1 MSSNNIPKTPSP
13 PTGEGGQ
20 APTSRPLAALSPLPS
35 SQKRSD
41 IAIRVNNL
49 SKCYHLYDAPRDR
62 LKQFVA
68 PRLQRLAGQEPKQY
82 FREFWA
88 LKDVSFEVKKG
99 ETVGIIGRN
108 GSGKSTLLQ
117 LICGTLTPTSG
128 SVETHGRI
136 AALLELG
143 SGFNPEFTGRENVYM
158 NAAVLGLSKEEI
170 DARFEDI
177 AAFADIGQF
186 IEQPV
191 KTYSSGMYVRLAF
204 AVIAHVDADILV
216 VDEALAVGD
225 AVFTQKCMRFI
236 RSFQENGSL
245 IFVSHDTASVQ
256 NLCKSGIWL
265 KNGGIEQAGTAKS
278 VSEAYLQ
285 YTLQEI
291 YGDEAKLTSMAP
303 AAIGDEACTEET
315 APDTETPPAID
326 YGAVAS
332 VRGNIDAAKGWKT
345 GHADIVSVSLTR
357 LSPGQEGVF
366 EGGERVRMTV
376 RAKARE
382 VLQNPILG
390 FLVRDRLGQDLFGEN
405 TLPFTNRVQTP
416 IGAGMTFEGVFEFRL
431 PMLPN
436 GQYAVMA
443 SVADGDRYENLQ
455 HHWMHD
461 ALIINVSS
469 SKIRWGLVGIPFEKV
484 TLKVRND

>member
-1 MSSNNIPKTPSP
+1 MSSN
-13 PTGEGGQ
+13 
-20 APTSRPLAALSPLPS
+20 
-35 SQKRSD
+35 D
-41 IAIRVNNL
+41 IAISVKNL
-49 SKCYHLYDAPRDR
+49 SKCYAIYDNPRDR
-62 LKQFVA
+62 LKQFVM
-68 PRLQRLAGQEPKQY
+68 PRLRRLLGRPPKSY
-82 FREFWA
+82 YREFWA
-88 LKDVSFEVKKG
+88 LRDVSFEVKKG

-117 LICGTLTPTSG
+117 MICGTLTPTNG
-128 SVETHGRI
+128 SIQTNGRV

-158 NAAVLGLSKEEI
+158 NAAVLGLTKDEI
-170 DARFEDI
+170 DARFDEI
-177 AAFADIGQF
+177 AAFADIGDF
-186 IEQPV
+186 IGQSV
-191 KTYSSGMYVRLAF
+191 KTYSSGMMVRLAF

-236 RSFQENGSL
+236 RRFQENGSL

-265 KNGGIEQAGTAKS
+265 KHGKIEQIGTAKF

-291 YGDEAKLTSMAP
+291 YGEESKLTSMTP
-303 AAIGDEACTEET
+303 AANGDVTTLETEI
-315 APDTETPPAID
+315 PPTID
-326 YGAVAS
+326 YGAVAA
-332 VRGNIDAAKGWKT
+332 VRDNIDTAKGWKT
-345 GHADIVSVSLTR
+345 GRAEILSVSLSR
-357 LSPGQEGVF
+357 LSPGQDGVF

-376 RAKARE
+376 RAKTHE
-382 VLQNPILG
+382 TLQNPILG

-405 TLPFTNRVQTP
+405 TLSFTTRNPTP
-416 IGAGMTFEGVFEFRL
+416 IEAGKTFEGVFEFKL
-431 PMLPN
+431 PILPS

-443 SVADGDRYENLQ
+443 SVADGDAYSNLQ

-461 ALIINVSS
+461 ALIINVAS
-469 SKIRWGLVGIPFEKV
+469 SKIRYGLVGILFERV
-484 TLKVRND
+484 ELGVINE

>member
-1 MSSNNIPKTPSP
+1 MSS
-13 PTGEGGQ
+13 E
-20 APTSRPLAALSPLPS
+20 
-35 SQKRSD
+35 
-41 IAIRVNNL
+41 IAIKVEGL
-49 SKCYHLYDAPRDR
+49 SKCYQIYDQPRDR
-62 LKQFVA
+62 LKQMIL
-68 PRLQRLAGQEPKQY
+68 PRLQRALGMQPRQY
-82 FREFWA
+82 HREFWA
-88 LKDVSFEVKKG
+88 LKDVSFEIKKG

-117 LICGTLTPTSG
+117 IICGTLNPTSG
-128 SVETHGRI
+128 RIQTHGRI

-158 NAAVLGLSKEEI
+158 NASVLGLSKEEI
-170 DARFEDI
+170 DARFADI
-177 AAFADIGQF
+177 AAFADIGDF

-191 KTYSSGMYVRLAF
+191 KTYSSGMMLRLAF

-216 VDEALAVGD
+216 VDEALSVGD

-236 RSFQENGSL
+236 RSFQENGTL
-245 IFVSHDTASVQ
+245 IFVSHDISSVQ

-265 KNGGIEQAGTAKS
+265 KNGRIERTGTAKS
-278 VSEAYLQ
+278 VSEDYLQ

-291 YGDEAKLTSMAP
+291 YGDEAKLTS
-303 AAIGDEACTEET
+303 I
-315 APDTETPPAID
+315 APDATGSEAYSEGTVLDAVTPPAID

-332 VRGNIDAAKGWKT
+332 VCDNTDTAKGWKT
-345 GHADIVSVSLTR
+345 GQADIVHVSFTS
-357 LSPGQEGVF
+357 LSPGPEGVYK
-366 EGGERVRMTV
+366 GGELVRMTL

-382 VLQNPILG
+382 PLQNPILG

-405 TLPFTNRVQTP
+405 TLPFTQRTPTP

-436 GQYAVMA
+436 GQYSVMA
-443 SVADGDRYENLQ
+443 SVADGDAYDNVQ

-469 SKIRWGLVGIPFEKV
+469 SKLRYGLVGIPFERVKLEV
-484 TLKVRND
+484 VNE